1 MHSVIFQC
9 IIVFLIMRKEGKMD
23 IILKLLLVAAGVLC
37 QIFVSGID
45 NVFVQIILLVAGFV
59 LLIKGADWFV
69 EGASKIADKMGIPQL
84 VIGLTIVAFGTS
96 APEAAVSITAALSGD
111 SVDIAIGNVL
121 GSNIMNILL
130 ILGISC
136 LICPLAVQKS
146 TQKYEIPFVIL
157 ISVLTLGLGYF
168 DGTLGRVDGAI
179 MLALMVGFVIYLL
192 NMAKKGQGSVEEGET
207 AGASDTMWKLICFVI
222 VGGAGIVIGSDVTV
236 DAATKVALHFGM
248 TEKLV
253 GLTIVA
259 FGTSLP
265 ELITSTIAAAR
276 KKADIAVGNIVGSN
290 IFNLLFVL
298 ATTAVI
304 TPLPYFTE
312 TTNFVVDNIVA
323 IATAVLLLIGVLN
336 KEQKLK
342 RWCGIVMVASYG
354 VYFAYLLMT
363 A

>member
-1 MHSVIFQC
+1 
-9 IIVFLIMRKEGKMD
+9 
-23 IILKLLLVAAGVLC
+23 
-37 QIFVSGID
+37 
-45 NVFVQIILLVAGFV
+45 
-59 LLIKGADWFV
+59 
-69 EGASKIADKMGIPQL
+69 
-84 VIGLTIVAFGTS
+84 
-96 APEAAVSITAALSGD
+96 
-111 SVDIAIGNVL
+111 
-121 GSNIMNILL
+121 
-130 ILGISC
+130 
-136 LICPLAVQKS
+136 
-146 TQKYEIPFVIL
+146 
-157 ISVLTLGLGYF
+157 
-168 DGTLGRVDGAI
+168 
-179 MLALMVGFVIYLL
+179 
-192 NMAKKGQGSVEEGET
+192 MA
-207 AGASDTMWKLICFVI
+207 
-222 VGGAGIVIGSDVTV
+222 
-236 DAATKVALHFGM
+236 ALHFGM

-323 IATAVLLLIGVLN
+323 IATAVLLFIGVLN